1 MMKEKLKEPFL
12 VLSGIFTVSA
22 IVIGALLAHQ
32 ILTLFN
38 GEQVIS
44 GNNETRSAEE
54 EADISQYI
62 LSENATD
69 YQRSIFDELTTAK
82 ENFSNLTSE
91 VNREAYAIAVVKNF
105 IADFYTW
112 SNKESRNDVGGLQFV
127 APDLQSNFRS
137 YAVDNFY
144 LYLNQYIE
152 RYGQDALLTVANITI
167 GDVLLDDEIMLETE
181 IDNETDEWIADET
194 ESVIRVEAA
203 WEYETSTLVETGF
216 FQREAIFSLTEE
228 NGRISIQVIQ
238 EVAEALYE

>member
-1 MMKEKLKEPFL
+1 MKEKLKEPFL